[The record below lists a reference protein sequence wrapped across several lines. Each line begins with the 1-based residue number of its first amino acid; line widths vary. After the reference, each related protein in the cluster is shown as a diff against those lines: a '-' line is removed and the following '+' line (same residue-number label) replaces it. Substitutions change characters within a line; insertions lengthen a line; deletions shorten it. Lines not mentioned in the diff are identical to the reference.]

1 MTRQTRMAMMAG
13 VGVLTLG
20 VGAGLLAVFGMPVS
34 LGSAPAGP
42 PELQHVP
49 QDAAV
54 VAYADVRRMMSS
66 DLRQKLGALAVAP
79 KAPTPNEFEQRT
91 GLNIE
96 QDLDTVVVAMVPSDP
111 SAGADRSPQVVV
123 LARGRFE
130 ASRLEALALQ
140 EGGTASDYRGIRV
153 LTLKESQGP
162 PAALAFLAS
171 DLVAFGPGPMVERAI
186 AASLDRRNVLSNTDV
201 MRLVAQH
208 EGTHA
213 WAVGRFDDLMSA
225 ARVDPAQTPA
235 RLPAVSWVSASGT
248 LGTTIDGVVTA
259 EARDE
264 AAAAQLRDVVRG
276 MLALGQLQSGN
287 AAALSTL
294 MQAFQLS
301 GEGRTVALSFS
312 LPTEAL
318 VAMAQQAAETREARP
333 AR

>member
-1 MTRQTRMAMMAG
+1 MTRQTRVAMMAG

-20 VGAGLLAVFGMPVS
+20 MGAGLLAVFGLPVS

-49 QDAAV
+49 QEAAV

-66 DLRQKLGALAVAP
+66 DLRQQLGALAVTPQAS
-79 KAPTPNEFEQRT
+79 TPNEFEQQT

-96 QDLDTVVVAMVPSDP
+96 QDIDSVVVALVPAD
-111 SAGADRSPQVVV
+111 AGVDGDRSPHMVV

-140 EGGTASDYRGIRV
+140 EGGAATDYRGIRV
-153 LTLKESQGP
+153 LTLKESEGT

-171 DLVAFGPGPMVERAI
+171 DLVAFGPAPMVQRAI
-186 AASLDRRNVLSNTDV
+186 TASLDRRNVLSNTDV

-208 EGTHA
+208 DGMHA

-225 ARVDPAQTPA
+225 ARVDPAQAPA
-235 RLPAVSWVSASGT
+235 GLPAVSWVSASGT
-248 LGTTIDGVVTA
+248 LGASIDGVVTA

-276 MLALGQLQSGN
+276 MLALGQLQGGN
-287 AAALSTL
+287 AAALATL
-294 MQAFQLS
+294 AQAFQLS

-312 LPTEAL
+312 VPTGAL
-318 VAMAQQAAETREARP
+318 VAMAQQAADAREARP

>member
-1 MTRQTRMAMMAG
+1 MMAG
-13 VGVLTLG
+13 AGVLTLG
-20 VGAGLLAVFGMPVS
+20 IGAGLLAVFGMPVS

-42 PELQHVP
+42 SDLQHVP
-49 QDAAV
+49 QEAAV

-66 DLRQKLGALAVAP
+66 DLRQKLAALTDTP
-79 KAPTPNEFEQRT
+79 EAPTPNEFEQRT
-91 GLNIE
+91 GL
-96 QDLDTVVVAMVPSDP
+96 DLEHDVESVVVAMVPASP

-140 EGGTASDYRGIRV
+140 EGGTASDFRGIRV

-208 EGTHA
+208 DGMHA
-213 WAVGRFDDLMSA
+213 WVVGRFNDLMSA
-225 ARVDPAQTPA
+225 ARVDPAGTPA
-235 RLPAVSWVSASGT
+235 KLPPVSWVSASGT
-248 LGTTIDGVVTA
+248 VGATIDGVMTA
-259 EARDE
+259 EASDE
-264 AAAAQLRDVVRG
+264 AAAEGVRDVVRG
-276 MLALGQLQSGN
+276 LLALGQLQGGN
-287 AAALSTL
+287 AALFTL
-294 MQAFQLS
+294 TQAFQLS

>member
-1 MTRQTRMAMMAG
+1 MAMMAG

-66 DLRQKLGALAVAP
+66 DLRQKLAALAVAP
-79 KAPTPNEFEQRT
+79 KAPTPKEFEQRT

-96 QDLDTVVVAMVPSDP
+96 QDLDTVVVALVPSDP
-111 SAGADRSPQVVV
+111 STGADRGPQVVV

-186 AASLDRRNVLSNTDV
+186 AASLDRRNVLSNTEV

-235 RLPAVSWVSASGT
+235 TLPPVSWVSASGT

-318 VAMAQQAAETREARP
+318 VAMAQQAAQTREARP

>member
-1 MTRQTRMAMMAG
+1 MTRQARVAMMAG

-54 VAYADVRRMMSS
+54 VAYADVRRLMSS
-66 DLRQKLGALAVAP
+66 DLRQKLGALALSP
-79 KAPTPNEFEQRT
+79 KSPTPNDFEQKT
-91 GLNIE
+91 GLNVA
-96 QDLDTVVVAMVPSDP
+96 QDIDTVVVALVPGAQGTASDG
-111 SAGADRSPQVVV
+111 SSDVVV

-140 EGGTASDYRGIRV
+140 EGGAAADYRGIRV
-153 LTLKESQGP
+153 LTLKDEQGP

-171 DLVAFGPGPMVERAI
+171 DLVAFGPAPMVQRAI
-186 AASLDRRNVLSNTDV
+186 TASLDRRNVLSNTDV

-208 EGTHA
+208 DGMHA
-213 WAVGRFDDLMSA
+213 WAVGRFDELMSA
-225 ARVDPAQTPA
+225 ARVDRSKAPAA
-235 RLPAVSWVSASGT
+235 LPAVSWLSASGT
-248 LGTTIDGVVTA
+248 LGTSIDGVVTA

-287 AAALSTL
+287 AAALATL
-294 MQAFQLS
+294 ARSVQLS
-301 GEGRTVALSFS
+301 GEGRTVSVAFS

-318 VAMAQQAAETREARP
+318 IAMVQQAADTRAARP

>member
-1 MTRQTRMAMMAG
+1 MAMMAG

-42 PELQHVP
+42 AELQHVP
-49 QDAAV
+49 QEAAI
-54 VAYADVRRMMSS
+54 VAYVDVRRLMSS
-66 DLRQKLGALAVAP
+66 DLRQKLGALAETP
-79 KAPTPNEFEQRT
+79 KAQTPNEFEQKT

-96 QDLDTVVVAMVPSDP
+96 QDLDTVVVALVPADAA
-111 SAGADRSPQVVV
+111 AGADRSPRMVV

-140 EGGTASDYRGIRV
+140 EGGTATDYRGLRV
-153 LTLKESQGP
+153 LTLKEAEGE

-171 DLVAFGPGPMVERAI
+171 DLIAFGPATMVQRAI

-208 EGTHA
+208 DGTHA

-225 ARVDPAQTPA
+225 ARVDPERAPA

-248 LGTTIDGVVTA
+248 LGASIEGVVTA

-287 AAALSTL
+287 AAAIATL
-294 MQAFQLS
+294 VQAFQMS

>member
-1 MTRQTRMAMMAG
+1 MTKQTRVAMMAG

-49 QDAAV
+49 QDAAI
-54 VAYADVRRMMSS
+54 VAYADVRRMMTS
-66 DLRQKLGALAVAP
+66 DLRQKLGSLAP
-79 KAPTPNEFEQRT
+79 EGKATTPNEFEART

-96 QDLDTVVVAMVPSDP
+96 QDLESVVVAVVPAA
-111 SAGADRSPQVVV
+111 AGAPDDDPQMVV

-140 EGGTASDYRGIRV
+140 EGGAASDYRGIRV
-153 LTLKESQGP
+153 LTLKEEKGD

-171 DLVAFGPGPMVERAI
+171 DLVAFGPGPMVQRAVD
-186 AASLDRRNVLSNTDV
+186 ASLDRRNVLSNTDV
-201 MRLVAQH
+201 MRLVAKH
-208 EGTHA
+208 EGAHG

-225 ARVDPAQTPA
+225 ARLDAAAVPA

-248 LGTTIDGVVTA
+248 MGASIDGVITA
-259 EARDE
+259 EARDD

-276 MLALGQLQSGN
+276 MLALGQLQSGGN
-287 AAALSTL
+287 AAALATL
-294 MQAFQLS
+294 AQAFQLS

-312 LPTEAL
+312 VPTDAL
-318 VAMAQQAAETREARP
+318 VAMAQQAADSRSARP